1 MKGNNLMNS
10 ITAIILTMN
19 EEKNIGPC
27 IESIKDVV
35 SKIIVVDSGSSDN
48 TVKIAER
55 EGAYVIKHKFI
66 HYADQFNWALDNLDI
81 DTKWILRID
90 ADERLTEEL
99 SKEINKELL
108 NNENEITGYIF
119 KLRIYFMNRWIKHGG
134 VYPFKKLMLFKYK
147 IGRLENRR
155 KDAHSVVAYG
165 KVKELRND
173 ALHYDFKDL
182 KTWVNKHNWYVD
194 REVLDYFDVK
204 LPEESDL
211 SDKKITKTRKFKN
224 NFYYKLPILIR
235 SKLYYFYRYYFKLG
249 FLDGKEGKIF
259 HFLQAYWYRFL
270 VDARIYE
277 MKATKNSINDLE
289 ELK

>member
-1 MKGNNLMNS
+1 MSS

-19 EEKNIGPC
+19 EEINIGPC
-27 IESIKDVV
+27 IESIKDLV
-35 SKIIVVDSGSSDN
+35 SKIIVVDSGSLDN
-48 TVKIAER
+48 TVNIAEKK
-55 EGAYVIKHKFI
+55 GALVVKHKFI
-66 HYADQFNWALDNLDI
+66 HYANQFNWALDNLDI
-81 DTKWILRID
+81 DTEWILRID
-90 ADERLTEEL
+90 ADERITKEL
-99 SKEINKELL
+99 SKEINKSLS
-108 NNENEITGYIF
+108 NDGDTTGYVF

-134 VYPFKKLMLFKYK
+134 IYPFKKLMLFKNK
-147 IGRLENRR
+147 VGRLENRR
-155 KDAHSVVAYG
+155 KDAHSVVSYG
-165 KVKELRND
+165 KVKELKND

-194 REVLDYFDVK
+194 REVLDYFDAQ
-204 LPEESDL
+204 LPKESDL
-211 SDKKITKTRKFKN
+211 SNKKITKTRKFKKI
-224 NFYYKLPILIR
+224 YYKLPILLR

-277 MKATKNSINDLE
+277 IKTTKNIINNLE